1 MTLRIDGPAARIHTE
16 AMAGRATAL
25 PPDRAFRAA
34 LGDGASVLLGGVEAA
49 ARSLPAGEALAAAVH
64 ETLSSTRAISSARAT
79 SSASAA
85 PGAIRGEARAGDPL
99 AALEQGAGLDQ
110 LELIELQQRVQEEN
124 RRYSTLS
131 NVLKARHETAKTAIG
146 NLR

>member
-1 MTLRIDGPAARIHTE
+1 MTLRIDGPAARITTE

-25 PPDRAFRAA
+25 PPDRAFRSA
-34 LGDGASVLLGGVEAA
+34 LGDGAAVLLGGVEAA

-64 ETLSSTRAISSARAT
+64 GTAGALSSAGMSGAG
-79 SSASAA
+79 A
-85 PGAIRGEARAGDPL
+85 PGAIASRDAGAAADPL
-99 AALEQGAGLDQ
+99 AALGLGAGRDQ
-110 LELIELQQRVQEEN
+110 LELIELQQRLQEEN

-131 NVLKARHETAKTAIG
+131 NVLKARHDTAKTAIG